1 MFPDLSTEP
10 DVDFTLVIT
19 NYNRAEFLARSIR
32 SCLMQLILR
41 RTVEVIVVDDA
52 STDNS
57 LEILGEF
64 SRDVRLFKC
73 DKNEGVAKASNIGLE
88 NSRGKYWMRVDADD
102 FLNMYACA
110 FMGAVLDEN
119 PEVGFVY
126 CDHYRVDVQGVKISK
141 VRLDNDEALFEHG
154 AGVLFR
160 RDVLLQAGGY
170 DVALRNCEDR
180 DLLYRI
186 KHLGAKGYH
195 LPVPL
200 YRYYLHGNNISQMQE
215 RHKYRNIVEKKHGI

>member
-1 MFPDLSTEP
+1 MQ

-19 NYNRAEFLARSIR
+19 NYNRAEFIARAIR

-41 RTVEVIVVDDA
+41 KTIEVIVIDDA

-57 LEILGEF
+57 TEILKEF
-64 SRDVRLFKC
+64 SKDIRLFKC
-73 DKNEGVAKASNIGLE
+73 DVNMGVARASNIGLE
-88 NSRGKYWMRVDADD
+88 NAKGRYWMRVDADD
-102 FLNMYACA
+102 FLNMHACSY
-110 FMGAVLDEN
+110 MGAILDEN
-119 PEVGFVY
+119 DEIDYVY

-141 VRLDNDEALFEHG
+141 VRLNNDEALFEHG

-160 RDVLLQAGGY
+160 TDVLRHLGGY
-170 DVALRNCEDR
+170 DEKLRNCEDR

-186 KHLGAKGYH
+186 KKDNKAGYY

-200 YRYYLHGNNISQMQE
+200 YRYYIHGNNISQTQE
-215 RHKYRNIVEKKHGI
+215 RREFRSIVEKKHEV